1 MKILIKDGR
10 VLDPATNTDE
20 IMDILTVDDK
30 IAARGNEIYDKDLA
44 GNLDG
49 DCAVIDAKGCY
60 VMPGLIDLHVHLRDP
75 GLEYKETIATGGRA
89 AARGGFTT
97 IVAMANTKPVIDT
110 PEKLQAVQERAS
122 VESPINVLQAGSLT
136 IGMEGEELADIEG
149 MVEAGAYVLSEDG
162 KTVMNA
168 QLFREAAAMAAKNG
182 IPILDHCEDSNMK
195 SNGVMNDCEKAVELG
210 VKGISNAV
218 EDVIIARDI
227 LIAKEL
233 GAPLHICHCS
243 TADSVKM
250 IQLAKKEGLAVT
262 GEVCPHHFT
271 LTSDD
276 IPGHDSNYKMAPPL
290 RSSEDVKALKQGL
303 KDGIMDVISTDHAP
317 HAAKEKT
324 SDMASAA
331 FGIVGLETAVALTVS
346 ELVEPGILTPLQMA
360 EKMSY
365 NPSKI
370 LGLGKGSLETGKTA
384 DITIIDP
391 CTEYVIDKET
401 FVSKGRNTPF
411 DGRKVRGKVVATI
424 CDGEIVFEER
434 SN

>member
-1 MKILIKDGR
+1 MKILIKNGR

-20 IMDILTVDDK
+20 VMDLLTIDEK
-30 IAARGNEIYDKDLA
+30 IAARGSDIYD
-44 GNLDG
+44 G
-49 DCAVIDAKGCY
+49 DDCTVINAKGCY

-110 PEKLQAVQERAS
+110 PEKLAKVQERAA
-122 VESPINVLQAGSLT
+122 VESPIHVLQTGSLT
-136 IGMEGEELADIEG
+136 IGMAGEELADIEG
-149 MVEAGAYVLSEDG
+149 MAEAGAYAISEDG

-168 QLFREAAAMAAKNG
+168 QLFREAAAVAAKTG

-250 IQLAKKEGLAVT
+250 IQLAKEEGCKVT

-271 LTSDD
+271 LTSDE

-290 RSSEDVKALKQGL
+290 RARKDVEALKKGL

-317 HAAKEKT
+317 HAAEEKS

-346 ELVEPGILTPLQMA
+346 ELVMPGILTPMQMA

-365 NPSKI
+365 NPSNI
-370 LGLGKGSLETGKTA
+370 LGLGKGSLEVGKVA
-384 DITIIDP
+384 DITIINP
-391 CTEYVIDKET
+391 NAEYVIDKEE

-411 DGRKVRGKVVATI
+411 DGRKVKGKVMTTI
-424 CDGEIVFEER
+424 CDGTIVFKEK
-434 SN
+434 NAYV

>member
-10 VLDPATNTDE
+10 ILDPASNTDAVL
-20 IMDILTVDDK
+20 DILTEDDR
-30 IAARGNEIYDKDLA
+30 IVARGNEIKDEDL
-44 GNLDG
+44 NG
-49 DCAVIDAKGCY
+49 DITILDAKGCY

-75 GLEYKETIATGGRA
+75 GLEYKETLATGGNA
-89 AARGGFTT
+89 AAKGGFTT

-110 PEKLQAVQERAS
+110 PEKLLAVQERAA
-122 VESPINVLQAGSLT
+122 VESPVHVLQVGTLT
-136 IGMEGEELADIEG
+136 KGMEGEELADIEG
-149 MVEAGAYVLSEDG
+149 MIDAGVAALSEDG
-162 KTVMNA
+162 RTVMNA
-168 QLFREAAAMAAKNG
+168 QLFREAAMIAAKHG
-182 IPILDHCEDSNMK
+182 IPILDHCEDSDMK

-233 GAPLHICHCS
+233 GLPLHICHCS

-250 IQLAKKEGLAVT
+250 IRLAKEEGLPIT

-276 IPGHDSNYKMAPPL
+276 IPEHDSNYKMAPPL
-290 RSSEDVKALKQGL
+290 RAREDVDALKQGL
-303 KDGIMDVISTDHAP
+303 KDGTMEAISTDHAP
-317 HAAKEKT
+317 HAAEEKT

-331 FGIVGLETAVALTVS
+331 FGIVGLETAVALTIS
-346 ELVEPGILTPLQMA
+346 ELVEPGVLTPMQMA

-365 NPSKI
+365 NPSNI
-370 LGLGKGSLETGKTA
+370 LNLGKGSLENGKIA

-391 CTEYVIDKET
+391 AAEYVVDKET
-401 FVSKGRNTPF
+401 FASKGRNTPF
-411 DGRKVRGKVVATI
+411 DGRKVKGKVKATI
-424 CDGEIVFEER
+424 CDGKIVYQE
-434 SN
+434 